1 MFGFFCRQ
9 FSIAVWPL
17 ARSPWVYCEQT
28 ISLEF
33 FGIPKPARK
42 PLWRRSPTVMPGLR
56 SIIAIT
62 GVLPAI
68 AFLAYW
74 PISLPAV
81 KLLVANNASAAFW
94 GCNGVSSVITLTP
107 WLRAFWTTGTIAVV
121 LLGTSRM
128 PLAPAAT
135 MLLIAVTWLALSPSY
150 LPAAVIS
157 FTPSSE
163 AAFWAPCFIF
173 TKNGLVSVFVIRPIG
188 MSLFLPELPL
198 PLPPPPLEESLPQ
211 AATPMPPPVSASAT
225 PRTVHGRLS
234 WIIESLLLGPSFPTR
249 RDAPRAPRTAS

>member
-28 ISLEF
+28 ISFEF
-33 FGIPKPARK
+33 FGMPNPERN

-68 AFLAYW
+68 AFFAYW

-81 KLLVANNASAAFW
+81 KLLVANSASAAFW
-94 GCNGVSSVITLTP
+94 GCSGVSSVITLTP

-157 FTPSSE
+157 FTPSLD
-163 AAFWAPCFIF
+163 AAFWAPSFIF
-173 TKNGLVSVFVIRPIG
+173 TKNGLVSVLVIRPIV
-188 MSLFLPELPL
+188 MSPLPER
-198 PLPPPPLEESLPQ
+198 PPPPEAPPPQ
-211 AATPMPPPVSASAT
+211 AATPAPVVSARAT
-225 PRTVHGRLS
+225 PMAAHGRLRWNIVS
-234 WIIESLLLGPSFPTR
+234 H
-249 RDAPRAPRTAS
+249 

>member
-1 MFGFFCRQ
+1 M
-9 FSIAVWPL
+9 
-17 ARSPWVYCEQT
+17 
-28 ISLEF
+28 
-33 FGIPKPARK
+33 PKPERN

-81 KLLVANNASAAFW
+81 KVLVANSASAAFW
-94 GCNGVSSVITLTP
+94 GCSGVSSVITLAP
-107 WLRAFWTTGTIAVV
+107 WSRAFLTTGTIAVV

-128 PLAPAAT
+128 PFAPAAT

-157 FTPSSE
+157 FTPSFA
-163 AAFWAPCFIF
+163 AAFCAPAFIF
-173 TKNGLVSVFVIRPIG
+173 RKKGVVWVLVSRPFV
-188 MSLFLPELPL
+188 MSLLPE
-198 PLPPPPLEESLPQ
+198 PPPLDESLPPQ
-211 AATPMPPPVSASAT
+211 AATPAPVSARA
-225 PRTVHGRLS
+225 
-234 WIIESLLLGPSFPTR
+234 
-249 RDAPRAPRTAS
+249 AP